1 MYNAARGYWLVLNLG
16 SGIGFGFCGKATAC
30 RCMTTLL
37 YAEPAIQSIVL
48 ITVAEDMAC
57 FAGGYR
63 GTLANDICVTCW
75 VSLQAPTWERLSCI
89 AASASELFQGIVC
102 QSNNSRNSPDIYD

>member
-1 MYNAARGYWLVLNLG
+1 MYSAARGHWFSLDLG

-48 ITVAEDMAC
+48 IPVAEEWLVLRA
-57 FAGGYR
+57 
-63 GTLANDICVTCW
+63 
-75 VSLQAPTWERLSCI
+75 
-89 AASASELFQGIVC
+89 GIVEL
-102 QSNNSRNSPDIYD
+102 